1 MRDALRRGFDRAE
14 RAFDTVFGPACNPLA
29 HLGPLGWLMF
39 WVVAGSGIYLFI
51 FFDTGVTDAYASV
64 AWLTEDHWFH
74 AGLARSLHR
83 YASDLM
89 VLVMLV
95 HLVREF
101 ARDRYR
107 GRRWFSWVTGVPV
120 IWFVYISGITGYW
133 LVWDSLAQHVAIV
146 STELLDWLGIF
157 GEPIARN
164 FLAPADLS
172 SRFFT
177 LMVFLHI
184 AIPLLL
190 LLMIWIHVQRIA
202 AARTAPPRPLMGVTL
217 AALVVVSFAL
227 PAVSQAPAD
236 LATMPQRVGIDWLI
250 LPLYPV
256 IDAVPAG
263 AVWAGVALL
272 TLVMIGLPLMPPRRE
287 APAAQVFLD
296 HCNGCGRCVEDCPYA
311 AIDLVPRTDG
321 ARFPLEAAVRADRCV
336 ACGICMGACPS
347 STPFRRSRD
356 LVTGIDL
363 PSLPLHTLREHVLT
377 AGIEPQPRPRVMV
390 LACGH
395 GAAAAP
401 AAGRVM
407 MPCVAMAPPS
417 MIDFILSR
425 GHADGV
431 VMAGC
436 AERECQHR
444 LGIAWTRARF
454 AHERDPYLRA
464 RVPRDRL
471 LTIWAG
477 PTERARLEREIEAF
491 RARLSVAA
499 SVATPAP
506 GGAPDS
512 SGGGRM
518 TAARLA
524 AGFAASVALMALV
537 ALFSAWPLHR
547 PIPEGSGVIKLSI
560 SHAADRSSGCRDLT
574 AAELARLPPNM
585 RQIRVCERRR
595 PAVHIE
601 MDIDGRPVLRET
613 ATPGGIA
620 GDGPSRLYR
629 RLALPEGTHVV
640 ALRLREGTRTD
651 GFDNVAEHSI
661 ALRAGQSVAIDF
673 RPAAGGFVLR

>member
-1 MRDALRRGFDRAE
+1 MRDALRRGFDHAE
-14 RAFDTVFGPACNPLA
+14 RALDAVFGPDCNPLA
-29 HLGPLGWLMF
+29 HLGALGWLMF

-89 VLVMLV
+89 VLLMLV

-101 ARDRYR
+101 VRDRYR

-133 LVWDSLAQHVAIV
+133 LVWDSLAQYVAIV
-146 STELLDWLGIF
+146 SSELLDRLGIF

-184 AIPLLL
+184 AVPLLL
-190 LLMIWIHVQRIA
+190 LLMMWIHVQRIA
-202 AARTAPPRPLMGVTL
+202 AARTAPPRPLAGVTL
-217 AALVVVSFAL
+217 TALVVVSFAL

-236 LATMPQRVGIDWLI
+236 LATMPQLVGIDWLI

-263 AVWAGVALL
+263 AVWAGVALF
-272 TLVMIGLPLMPPRRE
+272 TLGMIGLPWMPPRRE

-311 AIDLVPRTDG
+311 AIDLVPRSDG
-321 ARFPLEAAVRADRCV
+321 ARFPQEAAVRADRCV

-363 PSLPLHTLREHVLT
+363 PSLPLQALREQVVAAGLPAGPAPRVLT
-377 AGIEPQPRPRVMV
+377 

-401 AAGRVM
+401 GPGRVVL
-407 MPCVAMAPPS
+407 PCVAMAPPS
-417 MIDFILSR
+417 LIDFILSR
-425 GHADGV
+425 GHAEGV
-431 VMAGC
+431 AVAGC

-444 LGIAWTRARF
+444 VGIAWTRARF
-454 AHERDPYLRA
+454 AHARDPYLRA

-477 PTERARLEREIEAF
+477 PTEQSRLAREIDAF
-491 RARLSVAA
+491 RARLSA
-499 SVATPAP
+499 PAP
-506 GGAPDS
+506 AEASRPAP
-512 SGGGRM
+512 
-518 TAARLA
+518 AAA
-524 AGFAASVALMALV
+524 AG
-537 ALFSAWPLHR
+537 
-547 PIPEGSGVIKLSI
+547 E
-560 SHAADRSSGCRDLT
+560 
-574 AAELARLPPNM
+574 
-585 RQIRVCERRR
+585 
-595 PAVHIE
+595 
-601 MDIDGRPVLRET
+601 
-613 ATPGGIA
+613 
-620 GDGPSRLYR
+620 
-629 RLALPEGTHVV
+629 
-640 ALRLREGTRTD
+640 
-651 GFDNVAEHSI
+651 
-661 ALRAGQSVAIDF
+661 
-673 RPAAGGFVLR
+673 